1 MGVSAKTAIKQGLT
15 MGGVRRR
22 RGSIGIG
29 KRSWDC
35 TVVWRG
41 VGPLT
46 NIHSKV
52 TASVGDCLDQGSI
65 FRR

>member
-22 RGSIGIG
+22 HGSIGIR

-35 TVVWRG
+35 TGVWSG
-41 VGPLT
+41 VGLLT

-52 TASVGDCLDQGSI
+52 TASVGDCLDQAGI